1 MAYDTSP
8 KIRCKDV
15 WKVFGKGGEDIIKG
29 WDKYK
34 EMNKV
39 ERLENTGCVVGTQKA
54 SFQVSEGEIF
64 CLMGLSG
71 SGKSTL
77 VRCINRLH
85 EPTAGKVFID
95 NQDITAL
102 SDPELREVR
111 RKKMGMVFQNFAL
124 LPHRKLV
131 NNAALGLEV
140 QGVDK
145 KEREKKAYEA
155 LELVGLKGWEK
166 SYPYELS
173 GGMQQ
178 RVGLARALA
187 TSPEILL
194 MDEAFS
200 ALDPLIKRQM
210 QDEFVKLIKK
220 VKKTIVFVTHDLHE
234 ALRIANHIAIMKDG
248 AIVQQG
254 TPAEIVLNPAKGYVE
269 EFVQDLPKTKFITAQ
284 DIMQKPDNWVLPV
297 GCTNEE
303 LVNKMNEH
311 GLRFAFL
318 VDENQQVKETV
329 DYFSFIASNG
339 FSKSIEDIPKDKRPS
354 TYPTISVSGDTFL
367 ESLLTKSA
375 STKVPIIVN
384 DDQGKIQG
392 IIPRETILTSLQ
404 SA

>member
-8 KIRCKDV
+8 KIKCEDV
-15 WKVFGKGGEDIIKG
+15 WKVFGSGSENIIKD
-29 WDKYK
+29 WDRYK
-34 EMNKV
+34 GMNKV
-39 ERLENTGCVVGTQKA
+39 ERLEKTGCVVGTQKA

-77 VRCINRLH
+77 LRCINRLH
-85 EPTAGKVFID
+85 EPSAGKVFID

-102 SDPELREVR
+102 SDLDLRNVR
-111 RKKMGMVFQNFAL
+111 RQKTGMVFQNFAL
-124 LPHRKLV
+124 LPHRNLV

-140 QGVDK
+140 QGMDK
-145 KEREKKAYEA
+145 KKRGKKAYEA

-187 TSPEILL
+187 TNPEILL

-269 EFVQDLPKTKFITAQ
+269 EFVQDLPKTKFITAH
-284 DIMQKPDNWVLPV
+284 DIMQKPDKWVLPI
-297 GCTNEE
+297 GCTTEE
-303 LVNKMNEH
+303 LTQKMNEN

-318 VDENQQVKETV
+318 LDENQRVKKTV
-329 DYFSFIASNG
+329 DYFNFIATNG
-339 FSKSIEDIPKDKRPS
+339 FSKSLEDIPQDKRPS
-354 TYPTISVSGDTFL
+354 YFPTVSVPGNTFL
-367 ESLLTKSA
+367 ESLLNKA
-375 STKVPIIVN
+375 ADTKVPLVVT

-392 IIPRETILTSLQ
+392 IVPRETILTSLQ